1 MKISDFHT
9 TSENLAESR
18 AINDIASRDTYDNLT
33 DAEVRMLIRR
43 KVEEAI
49 VQYAMEINNLQ
60 MNINFLNTKNNAET
74 DLKKAEEALSD
85 LLCIDVDFKE
95 VE

>member
-9 TSENLAESR
+9 ISENLAESR
-18 AINDIASRDTYDNLT
+18 TINDIASRDTYDNLT

-74 DLKKAEEALSD
+74 DLKKQKKHYQI
-85 LLCIDVDFKE
+85 C
-95 VE
+95 